1 MPTNRICKFKAR
13 GHPNILA
20 THRTTLEITKDT
32 ELTEK
37 GDCIIA
43 VAADFSLQRIK
54 DIISSCSDNGKVKL
68 TVEAAGIKEEIT
80 AAVNKAFSSGHEIV
94 FRKGSFLSER
104 TLGIHADKAAA
115 ELGRRLADK
124 LKDANTAVSVT
135 IEAA

>member
-20 THRTTLEITKDT
+20 THRTTLEITKDSG
-32 ELTEK
+32 LTKK

-43 VAADFSLQRIK
+43 VAADFSLQRIRE
-54 DIISSCSDNGKVKL
+54 IISGCSDNGKIKL
-68 TVEAAGIKEEIT
+68 TVEAAGIKGEIT
-80 AAVNKAFSSGHEIV
+80 AAVNKAFSSEHEIV

-115 ELGRRLADK
+115 DLSRKIVEK
-124 LKDANTAVSVT
+124 LKDRNTAVSVT